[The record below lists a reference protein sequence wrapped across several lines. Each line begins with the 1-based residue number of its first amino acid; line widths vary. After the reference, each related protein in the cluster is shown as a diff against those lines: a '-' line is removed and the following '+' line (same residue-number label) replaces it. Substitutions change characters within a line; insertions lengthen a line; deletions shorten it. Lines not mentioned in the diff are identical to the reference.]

1 MGGDFNVI
9 SSIAKCINLSPQNL
23 SAVGDFD
30 QAMPKSYLK
39 DYFSLNN
46 VHTKENKPSLF
57 Y

>member
-39 DYFSLNN
+39 DYFSLN
-46 VHTKENKPSLF
+46 KENKPSLF